1 VNVVTVQEI
10 LASTVGW
17 EFLLDLSWHLRYT
30 ALAVHWFET
39 TGSDRR
45 IGKAVSPMCLS
56 PYFMHVTRE
65 AVVRRQ
71 LLQCRTC
78 GSQAFHVLDCCRNP
92 DYARVPT
99 SPLGERLKVWLEA
112 VQARMRR
119 SLVLTRQRRSAPAS
133 TATLNAWEAR
143 PLILS
148 NAKDRRALWETDT
161 DKAVEEVEH
170 EALSAQQ

>member
-1 VNVVTVQEI
+1 
-10 LASTVGW
+10 
-17 EFLLDLSWHLRYT
+17 
-30 ALAVHWFET
+30 
-39 TGSDRR
+39 
-45 IGKAVSPMCLS
+45 MCLS

-65 AVVRRQ
+65 SVVQRQ

-112 VQARMRR
+112 VQAGMRR
-119 SLVLTRQRRSAPAS
+119 AVSLTRQRRAAPAS
-133 TATLNAWEAR
+133 TATLDAWEAR
-143 PLILS
+143 PLTLRSAEDI
-148 NAKDRRALWETDT
+148 RALSETGT

-170 EALSAQQ
+170 KALSAQP